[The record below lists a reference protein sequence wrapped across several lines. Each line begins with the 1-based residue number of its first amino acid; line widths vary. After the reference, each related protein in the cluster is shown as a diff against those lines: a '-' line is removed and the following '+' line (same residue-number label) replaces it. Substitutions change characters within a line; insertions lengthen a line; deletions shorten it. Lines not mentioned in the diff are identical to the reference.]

1 MSSRAGSYRAL
12 LALIFGRC
20 NLLAQ
25 LVCLDHLTVALV
37 YQSFKLSR
45 ERRWAEVCQRRRFN
59 RIPVSIPGIP
69 GILLIPPSVGGS
81 QLVMVHRS
89 RLPPKVR
96 QYNPQPR
103 AMCWHVDKE
112 DPSKLRYYQYRL
124 VRS

>member
-69 GILLIPPSVGGS
+69 GILLIPS
-81 QLVMVHRS
+81 LVALAALRPRFRVLLFELPAMTHHIS
-89 RLPPKVR
+89 RQQR
-96 QYNPQPR
+96 
-103 AMCWHVDKE
+103 DS
-112 DPSKLRYYQYRL
+112 DS
-124 VRS
+124 